1 MGEREERMAPSP
13 ADLVAYRAL
22 SEEEAR
28 RKFKSKQSRNSGG
41 GAEGPASTSVKKRK
55 SKKLTLK
62 KILDASQ
69 LDKLAPGKANWSTIE
84 VGPSLLPKKK
94 YSDISGFEAPYTEPK
109 TKLRYA
115 STKEYQAIQAMSQ
128 ELVGA
133 RLALRGANVTKL

>member
-1 MGEREERMAPSP
+1 MRRTNEEF
-13 ADLVAYRAL
+13 L
-22 SEEEAR
+22 SAAC
-28 RKFKSKQSRNSGG
+28 FHPIG
-41 GAEGPASTSVKKRK
+41 
-55 SKKLTLK
+55 
-62 KILDASQ
+62 
-69 LDKLAPGKANWSTIE
+69 STIE